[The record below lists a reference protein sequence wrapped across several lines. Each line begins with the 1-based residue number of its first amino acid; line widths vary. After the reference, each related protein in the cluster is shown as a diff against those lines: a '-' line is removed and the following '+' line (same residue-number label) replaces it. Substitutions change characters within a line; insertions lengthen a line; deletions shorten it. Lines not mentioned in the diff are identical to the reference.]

1 MPFRPLMIPTTPT
14 LKCFVRRGKK
24 SPFSNI
30 FWKIN
35 VARESPQDRKNILY
49 GSTIALN
56 CILERL
62 LSRENCFLVRHLN
75 RKLKTPG
82 ALLRR
87 TNIKFHI
94 QTAAVCE
101 HWALC
106 SASEKIY
113 RIPELGDWWKER
125 GKYIFGCASW
135 RDKFCMS
142 VLDGMRTQ
150 DLSRIS
156 AVQTFWASFAAKN

>member
-1 MPFRPLMIPTTPT
+1 MPFRTFMIPTTPT
-14 LKCFVRRGKK
+14 LKCFVRSGKK

-30 FWKIN
+30 FWEIN

-62 LSRENCFLVRHLN
+62 LSRENCFLARHLN

-87 TNIKFHI
+87 ANIKFHI
-94 QTAAVCE
+94 RQFKTVCE
-101 HWALC
+101 QCSREDLHNSGAL
-106 SASEKIY
+106 
-113 RIPELGDWWKER
+113 GWKEQGFWKIVLAAQVEVMLGFLGWNEDPR
-125 GKYIFGCASW
+125 SGQNLWDFLSF
-135 RDKFCMS
+135 FCGQKI
-142 VLDGMRTQ
+142 DAHKQ
-150 DLSRIS
+150 
-156 AVQTFWASFAAKN
+156 